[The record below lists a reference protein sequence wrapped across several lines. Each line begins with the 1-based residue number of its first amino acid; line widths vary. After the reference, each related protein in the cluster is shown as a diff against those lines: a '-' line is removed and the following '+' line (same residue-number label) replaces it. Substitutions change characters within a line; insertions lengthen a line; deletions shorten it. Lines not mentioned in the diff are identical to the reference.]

1 MEQSEPKPKR
11 TMTPELLEKLAQA
24 RKKALEKKKLLKEL
38 SDKEKVIREAELQAR
53 VQRVQQFEKGTPKEQ
68 EPQEPAANKQQQV
81 EEEIDAEPVVEVIR
95 TPKKKNAKAPPKPKV
110 QKVVKRIVEID
121 SSSSDSEEEI
131 DYKSLL
137 KLKYK
142 TKYQNKYQAKPSAG
156 PIEQEAPPKETVQN
170 LPREAAADI
179 IRGRVDEEVRRL
191 AYSTLFGGH

>member
-68 EPQEPAANKQQQV
+68 ETQEPEQKV
-81 EEEIDAEPVVEVIR
+81 DEEIDSEHVVEVIR

-121 SSSSDSEEEI
+121 SSSSDSEDEI

-142 TKYQNKYQAKPSAG
+142 TKYQNKYQAKPSG
-156 PIEQEAPPKETVQN
+156 HIEPEAPPKETLQN

-179 IRGRVDEEVRRL
+179 IRGKVDEEVRRL

>member
-81 EEEIDAEPVVEVIR
+81 EEGIDAEPVVEVIR
-95 TPKKKNAKAPPKPKV
+95 TTKKRNTKAPPKPKV

-121 SSSSDSEEEI
+121 SSSSDSEDEI

-142 TKYQNKYQAKPSAG
+142 TKYQNKYQAKPSG
-156 PIEQEAPPKETVQN
+156 HIEPEETLQN

-179 IRGRVDEEVRRL
+179 IRGKVDEEVRRL

>member
-68 EPQEPAANKQQQV
+68 EPAANKQQQV

-95 TPKKKNAKAPPKPKV
+95 TPKKRNTKAPPKPKV

-121 SSSSDSEEEI
+121 SSSSDSEDEI

-142 TKYQNKYQAKPSAG
+142 TKYQNKYQAKPSG
-156 PIEQEAPPKETVQN
+156 HIEQEAPPKETVQN

-191 AYSTLFGGH
+191 AYSNLFGGH